1 MKVIRRAN
9 QPVTCPKCNAELEIE
24 GDDIEVDDT
33 GLRPAFY
40 VLCPSPCCNH
50 AIDVSQQAKILG
62 ASA

>member
-1 MKVIRRAN
+1 M
-9 QPVTCPKCNAELEIE
+9 EIE
-24 GDDIEVDDT
+24 REDVEVDDT

-40 VLCPSPCCNH
+40 VLCPSACCNT